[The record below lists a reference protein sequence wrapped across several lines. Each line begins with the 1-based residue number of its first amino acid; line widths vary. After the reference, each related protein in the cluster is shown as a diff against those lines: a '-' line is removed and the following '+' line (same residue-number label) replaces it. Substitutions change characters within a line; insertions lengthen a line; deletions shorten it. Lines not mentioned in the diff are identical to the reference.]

1 MKSHVETVRL
11 SILTFAE
18 RGLDIDALNP
28 LWSIDAEWDLS
39 ALEDWSGGVAR
50 GPGEI
55 LATVG
60 QWLAQFATYD
70 LTIDG
75 LSEHGDRV
83 LALLRHRGRLRG
95 SGALYAA
102 DDAQVY
108 TLRDGRIVRVQSFSD
123 RAEAR
128 DEVRSSAAPARARPA
143 G

>member
-1 MKSHVETVRL
+1 MRSSRGRSSSIRHAAASRPASALCAVWLTPSPSSRRIIRRMKSHVETVRL

-28 LWSIDAEWDLS
+28 LWSVDAEWDLS
-39 ALEDWSGGVAR
+39 AYEDWSGGVAR

-75 LSEHGDRV
+75 LEDHGDR
-83 LALLRHRGRLRG
+83 
-95 SGALYAA
+95 
-102 DDAQVY
+102 
-108 TLRDGRIVRVQSFSD
+108 
-123 RAEAR
+123 
-128 DEVRSSAAPARARPA
+128 
-143 G
+143 

>member
-28 LWSIDAEWDLS
+28 LWSVDAEWDLS
-39 ALEDWSGGVAR
+39 EFEDWSGGVAR

-70 LTIDG
+70 LTIDD

-95 SGALYAA
+95 TGDLYAA
-102 DDAQVY
+102 DDAQLY
-108 TLRDGRIVRVQSFSD
+108 TLREGRIVRVQSFSD
-123 RAEAR
+123 RGAAR
-128 DEVRSSAAPARARPA
+128 AAVRSSAAPARARPA